1 MKHAPTTAI
10 LLLLTLVLVMLL
22 LLLLLLLLGIMIVY
36 RPVNLIYTR
45 TKGRLE
51 VYGMT
56 VKRHGRVGWI

>member
-10 LLLLTLVLVMLL
+10 LLLLTLLL
-22 LLLLLLLLGIMIVY
+22 LLLLDIMLVY
-36 RPVNLIYTR
+36 RPVNLIYAR

-51 VYGMT
+51 VCGMT